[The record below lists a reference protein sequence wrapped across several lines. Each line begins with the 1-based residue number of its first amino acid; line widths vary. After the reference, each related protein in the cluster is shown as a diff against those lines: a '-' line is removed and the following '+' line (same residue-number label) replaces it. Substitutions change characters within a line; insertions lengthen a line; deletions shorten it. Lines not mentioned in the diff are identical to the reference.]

1 MFRPET
7 CTLLRRRTAG
17 FAALLLTCSGLPSEA
32 QIAAP
37 SVQNEYEAGWINDAT
52 GMRHF
57 TGFSCPNE
65 LGSLTR
71 SKVMPTVNS
80 RVASCVYI
88 EESTGIEVV
97 ISAFQQGTARQEV
110 ANFMRG
116 YQAAGFKEL
125 KLSGIA
131 ASGITFT
138 TGGDQERMLCET
150 LWPLS
155 GKSAD
160 YTVWIHYSLPF
171 HEKAIEPVFNA
182 VLEMLKAQR

>member
-1 MFRPET
+1 MKG
-7 CTLLRRRTAG
+7 TAG
-17 FAALLLTCSGLPSEA
+17 RRKQGMAAGIAALAFICSGLPSTA
-32 QIAAP
+32 QMAAP
-37 SVQNEYEAGWINDAT
+37 SVQNQYEAGWINDAT

-80 RVASCVYI
+80 RIASCVYI
-88 EESTGIEVV
+88 EEGTGLEVV
-97 ISAFQQGTARQEV
+97 ISAFQQGTARQEA
-110 ANFMRG
+110 ANFMDAYR
-116 YQAAGFKEL
+116 AAGYKEL
-125 KLSGIA
+125 KLAGIA

-138 TGGDQERMLCET
+138 TGGGKDRMLCET
-150 LWPLS
+150 LWPMA

-171 HEKAIEPVFNA
+171 HEKAVEPAFKSV
-182 VLEMLKAQR
+182 VEMLKAQK